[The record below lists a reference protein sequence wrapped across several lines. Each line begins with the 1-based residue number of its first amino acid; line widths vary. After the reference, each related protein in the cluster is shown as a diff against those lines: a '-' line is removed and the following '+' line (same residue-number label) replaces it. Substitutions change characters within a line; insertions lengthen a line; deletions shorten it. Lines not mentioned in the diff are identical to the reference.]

1 MGASRSTR
9 PAGAVPLPVW
19 LLLAAALAAQLAWH
33 AMAATARAQA
43 RALPPA
49 PPLPLLR
56 VANLGE
62 PVAEAK
68 WLMLGLQAADEQDG
82 TSLAWRRMD
91 YAVLRDWLAAILD
104 LDPRAQYPLLA
115 ASEVYAAV
123 DDPAR
128 QRIMLDFVYQR
139 FNEDPDRRWPWLAQ
153 AALAAR
159 HRLHDPALARR
170 YARAI
175 RERAT
180 GPGVPAW
187 ARELEVF
194 MAEDMNEFDSAK
206 TLVGALLHDGRITDP
221 RELAFLA
228 RRLDEI
234 AARQQA
240 RPNPSLSIQKETR
253 RR

>member
-1 MGASRSTR
+1 MTPSSQR
-9 PAGAVPLPVW
+9 PLRAVPAAVWLVLAGA
-19 LLLAAALAAQLAWH
+19 LAGQLAWH
-33 AMAATARAQA
+33 AAATTDKKIVAP
-43 RALPPA
+43 LPPA
-49 PPLPLLR
+49 PPLSLLR
-56 VANLGE
+56 ASDLGDDVAQ
-62 PVAEAK
+62 AR
-68 WLMLGLQAADEQDG
+68 WRMLALQAADEDNG
-82 TSLAWRRMD
+82 ASLPWRRVD
-91 YAVLRDWLAAILD
+91 YQVLRDWLSVILA

-128 QRIMLDFVYQR
+128 QRIMLDFVYQS
-139 FNEDPDRRWPWLAQ
+139 FGADPDRRWSWLAQ
-153 AALAAR
+153 AALIAR

-180 GPGVPAW
+180 GADVPAW

-194 MAEDMNEFDSAK
+194 MAEDMNELDSAK
-206 TLVGALLHDGRITDP
+206 TLIGALLHDGRITDP

-234 AARQQA
+234 AQRQRA
-240 RPNPSLSIQKETR
+240 AGKLSITK
-253 RR
+253 